1 MKINYTKIAETA
13 GVSKQAL
20 SNILN
25 GRRRP
30 SWGTAKR
37 LAFVTKTNPV
47 LWLEGTPVEIK
58 KAIDLFKKHP
68 SKALSAMKSKKT
80 TGAILCNVLS
90 VCLGLEVEK

>member
-37 LAFVTKTNPV
+37 LAFVTNTDPV

-58 KAIDLFKKHP
+58 KAIDLFKNII
-68 SKALSAMKSKKT
+68 SKALSAINPKNNRAM
-80 TGAILCNVLS
+80 LCNVLS
-90 VCLGLEVEK
+90 VRLGLEVEP

>member
-1 MKINYTKIAETA
+1 MNYTKIAETA
-13 GVSKQAL
+13 GVSKQAF

-58 KAIDLFKKHP
+58 KAIDLFKNISQMP
-68 SKALSAMKSKKT
+68 YLQWNPKKQQEPYY
-80 TGAILCNVLS
+80 GMFW
-90 VCLGLEVEK
+90 VCVWVWR

>member
-1 MKINYTKIAETA
+1 MSTFLIMKINYSNIAEMA
-13 GVSKQAL
+13 DVSKQAL

-37 LAFVTKTNPV
+37 LAFATKTNPV

-58 KAIDLFKKHP
+58 KAIDLFKNISQMP
-68 SKALSAMKSKKT
+68 YLQ
-80 TGAILCNVLS
+80 
-90 VCLGLEVEK
+90 

>member
-1 MKINYTKIAETA
+1 MKINYSKIAEIA

-30 SWGTAKR
+30 SWGADKR
-37 LAFVTKTNPV
+37 LAFATKTYPV

-58 KAIDLFKKHP
+58 KAIDLFKNIGQKP
-68 SKALSAMKSKKT
+68 YLQ
-80 TGAILCNVLS
+80 
-90 VCLGLEVEK
+90 

>member
-1 MKINYTKIAETA
+1 MSTFLTMKINYTNIAEMA
-13 GVSKQAL
+13 DVSKQAL

-58 KAIDLFKKHP
+58 KAIDLFKNISQKP
-68 SKALSAMKSKKT
+68 YLQ
-80 TGAILCNVLS
+80 
-90 VCLGLEVEK
+90 